1 MVNQNIKDKMDR
13 KGACTA
19 YVRGQKEDEMKDT
32 LLEISGKFLTGK
44 REPYMG
50 TGQSEGNV
58 KLEKYV
64 QMMERGEYMQ
74 IVFEKVDAN
83 GTLSKVMDGVTVRM
97 AAKEISGE
105 AYDLR
110 YKSQKLADTYYVR
123 VVDVDQSGSVVWVSH
138 NEARRDKRPEI
149 EEEINRRLAS
159 KKKQDIRVKG
169 KIIRIQS
176 RIVQGENVDTG
187 VWLDLCGVG
196 ILGFVYIG
204 NWAQTFTPSLRG
216 TVSYGDVVEVL
227 VKEKRI
233 RKQKRGDVPYYSCSR
248 KELVENPWDRL
259 ALEEK
264 YHVGDLVRIK
274 CLSLKEGHWFGEI
287 NGLEDIQVFTEY
299 PSAAHDFRI
308 IPGMEYMGKIYYIN
322 IKERSL
328 KARVFQA
335 LTLERY
341 AVEEHGEG
349 RSDG

>member
-1 MVNQNIKDKMDR
+1 M
-13 KGACTA
+13 AST
-19 YVRGQKEDEMKDT
+19 
-32 LLEISGKFLTGK
+32 EI
-44 REPYMG
+44 
-50 TGQSEGNV
+50 N
-58 KLEKYV
+58 
-64 QMMERGEYMQ
+64 
-74 IVFEKVDAN
+74 
-83 GTLSKVMDGVTVRM
+83 
-97 AAKEISGE
+97 GE

-123 VVDVDQSGSVVWVSH
+123 VVDIDRGGSVVWVSH

-149 EEEINRRLAS
+149 EEEINRRLTS
-159 KKKQDIRVKG
+159 KKKQEVRVRG
-169 KIIRIQS
+169 KVIRIQS

-204 NWAQTFTPSLRG
+204 DWAPIFTPSLRG
-216 TVSYGDVVEVL
+216 MVGYGDVVEVL
-227 VKEKRI
+227 VKEKRA
-233 RKQKRGDVPYYSCSR
+233 RKQKRGEVPYYSCSR

-299 PSAAHDFRI
+299 PSSAHDFRI
-308 IPGMEYMGKIYYIN
+308 IPGMEYMGKIYYMN
-322 IKERSL
+322 TKERSL

-335 LTLERY
+335 LTLEGY
-341 AVEEHGEG
+341 AAEENGEG
-349 RSDG
+349 RQDG

>member
-1 MVNQNIKDKMDR
+1 MDWNLGQMVD
-13 KGACTA
+13 
-19 YVRGQKEDEMKDT
+19 VMKDT
-32 LLEISGKFLTGK
+32 LLEISGKFLMGK
-44 REPYMG
+44 REVYSG
-50 TGQSEGNV
+50 AGQGDGNE
-58 KLEKYV
+58 KLEKYI
-64 QMMERGEYMQ
+64 QMMESGEYMQ
-74 IVFEKVDAN
+74 IAFEKVDAN
-83 GTLSKVMDGVTVRM
+83 GTLSKVKDGVTVRM
-97 AAKEISGE
+97 ASSEISGE

-123 VVDVDQSGSVVWVSH
+123 VVDVDKAGSVVWVSH

-149 EEEINRRLAS
+149 EDEINRRLAS
-159 KKKQDIRVKG
+159 KKNSDIRVRG
-169 KIIRIQS
+169 KVIRVQS
-176 RIVQGENVDTG
+176 RTVQGENVDTG

-204 NWAQTFTPSLRG
+204 DWAQTFTPSLRG

-227 VKEKRI
+227 VKEKRT
-233 RKQKRGDVPYYSCSR
+233 RKQKRGDVAYYACSR

-259 ALEEK
+259 ELEEK

-308 IPGMEYMGKIYYIN
+308 IPGMEYMGKIYYLN
-322 IKERSL
+322 AKERSL

-335 LTLERY
+335 LTLEGY
-341 AVEEHGEG
+341 AAEEGSGEG
-349 RSDG
+349 SKDG

>member
-1 MVNQNIKDKMDR
+1 
-13 KGACTA
+13 
-19 YVRGQKEDEMKDT
+19 MKDA
-32 LLEISGKFLTGK
+32 LLEISGKILMGK
-44 REPYMG
+44 KDASFT
-50 TGQSEGNV
+50 TGQGDGNG
-58 KLEKYV
+58 KLEKYI

-74 IVFEKVDAN
+74 MVFEKADAN
-83 GTLSKVMDGVTVRM
+83 GVLSKVMDGVTIRM
-97 AAKEISGE
+97 ASTEINGE

-123 VVDVDQSGSVVWVSH
+123 VVDIDRGGSVVWVSH

-149 EEEINRRLAS
+149 EEEINRRLTS
-159 KKKQDIRVKG
+159 KKKQEVRVRG
-169 KIIRIQS
+169 KVIRIQS

-204 NWAQTFTPSLRG
+204 DWAPIFTPSLRG
-216 TVSYGDVVEVL
+216 MVGYGDVVEVL
-227 VKEKRI
+227 VKEKRA
-233 RKQKRGDVPYYSCSR
+233 RKQKRGEVPYYSCSR

-299 PSAAHDFRI
+299 PSSAHDFRI
-308 IPGMEYMGKIYYIN
+308 IPGMEYMGKIYYMN
-322 IKERSL
+322 TKERSL

-335 LTLERY
+335 LTLEGY
-341 AVEEHGEG
+341 AAEENGEG
-349 RSDG
+349 RQDG